1 MSETELPGNR
11 NSDDEHTDGAARRRK
26 RVVARE
32 VDAPP
37 MDEPPPTIMDDE
49 ALLPATV
56 PPGEADFVIQ
66 IPAPDRAVEP
76 APPAPEH
83 DPTPVLD
90 PMLLGHRHRRHRHH
104 HVYRWTQ
111 MLTMLCAA
119 ASTAS
124 VICTMVDE
132 PLAGRI
138 VAGAAGLVGVAA
150 VFLSTRTSLSARW
163 RGWAVAA
170 LVFALVALGLTWLHG
185 LVTEHEGENA
195 PPPPRRT
202 SA

>member
-1 MSETELPGNR
+1 MSETELPGNQE
-11 NSDDEHTDGAARRRK
+11 DEHANGAAARRRK

-32 VDAPP
+32 VDAPQIE
-37 MDEPPPTIMDDE
+37 DPPPASVEDE
-49 ALLPATV
+49 ARLPATI
-56 PPGEADFVIQ
+56 PDSEPDFVIQ
-66 IPAPDRAVEP
+66 IPPSDRGIEP
-76 APPAPEH
+76 APPAHEH
-83 DPTPVLD
+83 DSTPVLD
-90 PMLLGHRHRRHRHH
+90 PTILGYRQRRHRHH

-119 ASTAS
+119 AAAAG

-132 PLAGRI
+132 PFAGRI
-138 VAGAAGLVGVAA
+138 VAGAAGVVGVVA
-150 VFLSTRTSLSARW
+150 VLLSTRTSLSARW

-195 PPPPRRT
+195 PPPRRT
-202 SA
+202 AA